1 MNHAPVTLNIVRRFL
16 ARDMLADDR
25 FQPPLPLV
33 NAVDTGVLDT
43 KCLLLWK
50 VCADNLLS
58 GLHGKP
64 PANRQDFFRAC
75 TEYFRNKCAKENV
88 ALPKEFA
95 TKGMFGGPGSEG
107 KWSRR
112 PGDQVEDWVKQRL
125 LSEGLISSLGK
136 SAAEWEI
143 DIRSLTDYVKDA
155 QSKIDKH
162 TEGMAHAKSPA
173 GVAQRKKWLEG
184 AMRDFDEF
192 SKQRA
197 KAEAGLK
204 AVVEAA
210 NKGRDVENYS
220 IEFEKEF
227 QFMMNQALREL
238 DKKHILD
245 SVKKA
250 MERFENGLAMPEAN
264 WGPEGAPKTAG
275 LLDEV
280 GAVLTKAWNH
290 LKGAFEMFIDW
301 AAGLDKDAKDIEDL
315 IKSA

>member
-1 MNHAPVTLNIVRRFL
+1 MNHAAPTTLNVVRRFL
-16 ARDMLADDR
+16 ARNFLADDR
-25 FQPPLPLV
+25 FQPPRGV
-33 NAVDTGVLDT
+33 VEAVDEGKLDAKVL
-43 KCLLLWK
+43 LVWK
-50 VCADNLLS
+50 AVVEKLTSEGRATNR
-58 GLHGKP
+58 GKLY
-64 PANRQDFFRAC
+64 AAA
-75 TEYFRNKCAKENV
+75 TEYWRSKCGTNGIS
-88 ALPKEFA
+88 LPREFQ
-95 TKGMFGGPGSEG
+95 KGMMGGEGGAG
-107 KWSRR
+107 KWSVT
-112 PGDQVEDWVKQRL
+112 PGDQIEDWVKQRM
-125 LSEGLISSLGK
+125 LSEGLISTVEK
-136 SAAEWEI
+136 TAAEWEMEI
-143 DIRSLTDYVKDA
+143 VSLTEYLADA
-155 QSKIDKH
+155 QERIAKH
-162 TEGMAHAKSPA
+162 TENLAKAKSPA
-173 GVAQRKKWLEG
+173 GVAQKSKWLATAKEE
-184 AMRDFDEF
+184 AETF
-192 SKQRA
+192 SKQLKTAKDSIRA
-197 KAEAGLK
+197 LADSAKK
-204 AVVEAA
+204 KSDTQ
-210 NKGRDVENYS
+210 NWS